1 MNLGPRPAKTKSAS
15 MSHIRNILAVSLR
28 ESRRILSSPLY
39 IFSLVGAP
47 LLCFVFF
54 LTLMGKGLPSGL
66 PVGVVDMDRSAQSRS
81 VVRNLGA
88 FQHIKIV
95 ARYRTFNEARDQM
108 QRGRIYG
115 VFYIPAGFSRDLQNQ
130 QQPTISYY
138 SNYTYLI
145 AGTLSFRDF
154 RMMSELAAGAAGRA
168 VLTAKGA
175 TDDQAQEFLQPI
187 VVDTHLLGN
196 PWLNYSVYLNN
207 ITLPGALMI
216 VIFLLTVYS
225 IGVELKDKTA
235 YKWISLSGNS
245 IFNAVTGKLLPYTA
259 VFFLMALVYNLL
271 LYGVLRFPCHCGMPV
286 MVAVS
291 FLFVLASQALGVF
304 FVGLLPHFRFAMSV
318 ASLWG
323 ILSLSMSGFTFP
335 VTEMSPLL
343 KGLSVCFPL
352 RHYFLIYVDQAL
364 NGYPL
369 YYSWGEVLW
378 LMLFLLLPLTVLY
391 RLKGVLL
398 TYRYEP

>member
-1 MNLGPRPAKTKSAS
+1 
-15 MSHIRNILAVSLR
+15 
-28 ESRRILSSPLY
+28 
-39 IFSLVGAP
+39 
-47 LLCFVFF
+47 
-54 LTLMGKGLPSGL
+54 
-66 PVGVVDMDRSAQSRS
+66 
-81 VVRNLGA
+81 
-88 FQHIKIV
+88 
-95 ARYRTFNEARDQM
+95 
-108 QRGRIYG
+108 
-115 VFYIPAGFSRDLQNQ
+115 
-130 QQPTISYY
+130 
-138 SNYTYLI
+138 
-145 AGTLSFRDF
+145 
-154 RMMSELAAGAAGRA
+154 MMSELAAGAAGRA

-286 MVAVS
+286 MVVVS

>member
-1 MNLGPRPAKTKSAS
+1 

-216 VIFLLTVYS
+216 MVFLLTVYS

-286 MVAVS
+286 MVVVS
-291 FLFVLASQALGVF
+291 FGRFLRRAAAAFPLCHECGLAVGNTVAFDVGIYVSRYRDVAAAERLVGMLPPAPLFPYLRRPGPERL
-304 FVGLLPHFRFAMSV
+304 
-318 ASLWG
+318 
-323 ILSLSMSGFTFP
+323 
-335 VTEMSPLL
+335 SPLL
-343 KGLSVCFPL
+343 LLGRGAMAHVVPAASANG
-352 RHYFLIYVDQAL
+352 AL
-364 NGYPL
+364 PPERRAAYL
-369 YYSWGEVLW
+369 QIR
-378 LMLFLLLPLTVLY
+378 T
-391 RLKGVLL
+391 LK
-398 TYRYEP
+398 